1 MSEDRCDEGF
11 AMNPLSRVRPNAVP
25 IMGSARALEG
35 RPEAATLVAAC
46 IGVWADIEY
55 NIGLTLAL
63 SLGTDAKAALAMY
76 TDVENRTAQ
85 FRMVESATRHRL
97 PQHQLEVF
105 TAIIRL
111 VRSAMKQR
119 DRLAHWRW
127 GYTIELPNDLLLV
140 EPTAKLKTHT
150 EILDRFSRGVG
161 LTDLEPE
168 TAYVITP
175 SDLNR
180 LLDRFQNLAVL
191 TELFAGTLWPSIP
204 ADQAAQ
210 WLQQLSNEPLVHE
223 ALSRLRGQTKSNP
236 EAPPQ
241 SPQTDRRG

>member
-1 MSEDRCDEGF
+1 MSDDVCTFLEGF
-11 AMNPLSRVRPNAVP
+11 VMNPLSRVRPNATP
-25 IMGSARALEG
+25 ILGSSRALEG

-46 IGVWADIEY
+46 IGVSADIEY

-63 SLGTDAKAALAMY
+63 LLGTDAKAALAMY

-85 FRMVESATRHRL
+85 FRMVESAARHRL

-105 TAIIRL
+105 TVIVRL
-111 VRSAMKQR
+111 VRSAIKDR

-127 GYTIELPNDLLLV
+127 GYSIELPHDLLLV

-150 EILDRFSRGVG
+150 EILDRSWRGIG

-168 TAYVITP
+168 TVYVVTP
-175 SDLNR
+175 SDLER
-180 LLDRFQNLAVL
+180 ILDRLQKLAIL
-191 TELFAGTLWPSIP
+191 TELFAGTLWPSIS

-210 WLQQLSNEPLVHE
+210 WFQQLSNEPPVRE
-223 ALSRLRGQTKSNP
+223 ALSRLREQRKNNP
-236 EAPPQ
+236 TVPP
-241 SPQTDRRG
+241 